1 MDTTY
6 TKLDLGYLIDSDWS
20 AIEDYFRIDDSG
32 IWLLEESAPELRW
45 LTQDERDL
53 FMIHPD
59 ANPNFPVLP
68 FPFTM
73 KQFLKFADLP
83 ATELHDSYLF
93 ADDTVDVVA
102 IERLE
107 RMYAP
112 SGALARALMFGE
124 LPKLAQLKKIQ
135 GEAASAY
142 AAPVMTV
149 GVSGG
154 VNWTLK
160 KPQRFQGYS
169 KPLYDLLKAAHI
181 AGQPSPKAREVL
193 DKWKGNPP
201 PDVATVTDNGL
212 KYYDAK
218 GNTKPADLDAIRKA
232 IDRMIR

>member
-124 LPKLAQLKKIQ
+124 LPKLAQLKEIQ

-142 AAPVMTV
+142 AAPVLVETTEQRRARWLDWYGKGERGAV
-149 GVSGG
+149 ERVYERELLLNPRADRSFIGKEINKAKNEKAEAKRGG
-154 VNWTLK
+154 AM
-160 KPQRFQGYS
+160 F
-169 KPLYDLLKAAHI
+169 
-181 AGQPSPKAREVL
+181 GQLVQDGKRT
-193 DKWKGNPP
+193 G
-201 PDVATVTDNGL
+201 
-212 KYYDAK
+212 
-218 GNTKPADLDAIRKA
+218 
-232 IDRMIR
+232 

>member
-124 LPKLAQLKKIQ
+124 LPKLAQLKEIQ
-135 GEAASAY
+135 GEAASAH
-142 AAPVMTV
+142 AAPVVQATE
-149 GVSGG
+149 
-154 VNWTLK
+154 TK
-160 KPQRFQGYS
+160 EQRQ
-169 KPLYDLLKAAHI
+169 DRRLKACIDAGLPMNEKAASLRLPYGVANI
-181 AGQPSPKAREVL
+181 AKSEGVTRQAFSTDVKAALNRRDNAKREGV
-193 DKWKGNPP
+193 
-201 PDVATVTDNGL
+201 TVHRT
-212 KYYDAK
+212 
-218 GNTKPADLDAIRKA
+218 
-232 IDRMIR
+232 

>member
-1 MDTTY
+1 MDKTY
-6 TKLDLGYLIDSDWS
+6 TKLDLEILMDSDWS

-124 LPKLAQLKKIQ
+124 LPKLAQLKEIQ
-135 GEAASAY
+135 GEAARAY
-142 AAPVMTV
+142 AAPVLVET
-149 GVSGG
+149 
-154 VNWTLK
+154 TE
-160 KPQRFQGYS
+160 QRRARWLDWYGKGERGAVQRVYERE
-169 KPLYDLLKAAHI
+169 LLLN
-181 AGQPSPKAREVL
+181 PKADRSFIGKEI
-193 DKWKGNPP
+193 DK
-201 PDVATVTDNGL
+201 
-212 KYYDAK
+212 AK
-218 GNTKPADLDAIRKA
+218 NEKAETKRGGAMFGQLVQDGK
-232 IDRMIR
+232 RMG

>member
-83 ATELHDSYLF
+83 AIELHDFYLF

-124 LPKLAQLKKIQ
+124 LPKLAQLKEIQ

-142 AAPVMTV
+142 AAPVGAV
-149 GVSGG
+149 GASGS
-154 VNWTLK
+154 V
-160 KPQRFQGYS
+160 KPDKDEPAKPLQRTAAQDSAILCEIEKQGYD
-169 KPLYDLLKAAHI
+169 PLALPKNPPGKSGAKAAI
-181 AGQPSPKAREVL
+181 RAALSKNSLFTG
-193 DKWKGNPP
+193 
-201 PDVATVTDNGL
+201 ATVFDKAWERLT
-212 KYYDAK
+212 AH
-218 GNTKPADLDAIRKA
+218 ADIS
-232 IDRMIR
+232 IQG